1 MTLRKATITNLLSD
15 FQQELAKP
23 NVLFVVLGDSKDSER
38 LVQDADDF
46 AGEEHEPRRV
56 IWAKEPEIIKDE
68 VEKIACKDCLYP
80 QFDPPD
86 RGFTISTLPNR
97 KICDVI
103 AASEQKP
110 DNTRIFGAYFKAED

>member
-1 MTLRKATITNLLSD
+1 MTLRKTTITNLLSD

-46 AGEEHEPRRV
+46 AGEEHDPRRV

-80 QFDPPD
+80 QFDPAD
-86 RGFTISTLPNR
+86 RGFTISILPNR

-110 DNTRIFGAYFKAED
+110 DNTRIVGAYFKAEE

>member
-23 NVLFVVLGDSKDSER
+23 NVLFVVLGDSKDSEK
-38 LVQDADDF
+38 LVQDADDL
-46 AGEEHEPRRV
+46 AGEEHNPRRV
-56 IWAKEPEIIKDE
+56 IWAKKPEIIKDE
-68 VEKIACKDCLYP
+68 VGKITCKDCLYP
-80 QFDPPD
+80 QLDLPD

-97 KICDVI
+97 EICDVI

-110 DNTRIFGAYFKAED
+110 DNTRIVGAYFKAEE